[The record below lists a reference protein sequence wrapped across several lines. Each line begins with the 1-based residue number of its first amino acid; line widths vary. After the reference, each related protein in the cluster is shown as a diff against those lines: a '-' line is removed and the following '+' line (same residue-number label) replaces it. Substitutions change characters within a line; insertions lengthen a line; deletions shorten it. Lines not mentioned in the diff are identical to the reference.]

1 MNEQQGKEV
10 PAWAKGLMSIG
21 KYYFSGVV
29 DNVDSLLE
37 LHRRDAL
44 CTLGTRTSVR
54 KCHD

>member
-10 PAWAKGLMSIG
+10 PVWAKGFKSVG

-37 LHRRDAL
+37 LHRRDTL
-44 CTLGTRTSVR
+44 CTFGTITPVGRLN
-54 KCHD
+54 